1 MRFAEYPR
9 SPDPSPISGLVVE
22 KKKQTA
28 TPLSRGSNLEAWLLR
43 FIYPPCRFSE
53 GYFRSEHISDFS
65 LSRANSS
72 NLIADTYTAAIHPR
86 ELIPPPALAKP
97 ASHKLMAAQQNSG
110 KGYNKP
116 HREYSGDGE
125 TIRSTDVAGSG
136 LCEYEKLQCE
146 MSDLQLKYYE
156 LLATRKVTLKE
167 VFMRNHAAPC
177 FTVSIQVVFLE
188 KREMDIYALLY
199 LFRASNAQF
208 NSISWPFVRYRVEPF
223 PETNCRSWKNAQQQ
237 VADSA
242 LHKLAD
248 KYVTYSTPHCGPI
261 EKMDIGSE
269 KTFDSMRPRRT
280 EVGKQRANQRF
291 VLLSDSC
298 VPSYDFSCTYNYIMS
313 SPKRLFDRLQLRH
326 HL

>member
-9 SPDPSPISGLVVE
+9 SPDPSPISGLVAE

-28 TPLSRGSNLEAWLLR
+28 TPLSRGSDLEAWLLR

-53 GYFRSEHISDFS
+53 G
-65 LSRANSS
+65 
-72 NLIADTYTAAIHPR
+72 

-97 ASHKLMAAQQNSG
+97 ASHKLMAAQVGRSVSYNEHKPRKSPPTCLAATRENSVHLEFYVG
-110 KGYNKP
+110 GP
-116 HREYSGDGE
+116 S
-125 TIRSTDVAGSG
+125 

-156 LLATRKVTLKE
+156 LLATL
-167 VFMRNHAAPC
+167 
-177 FTVSIQVVFLE
+177 VFLE

-199 LFRASNAQF
+199 LFCASNAQF
-208 NSISWPFVRYRVEPF
+208 NSISRPFVSYRVEPF
-223 PETNCRSWKNAQQQ
+223 PETNCCSWKNAQQQ
-237 VADSA
+237 ATDSA
-242 LHKLAD
+242 LHKLAA
-248 KYVTYSTPHCGPI
+248 H
-261 EKMDIGSE
+261 
-269 KTFDSMRPRRT
+269 
-280 EVGKQRANQRF
+280 QRF

-298 VPSYDFSCTYNYIMS
+298 VPSYDFNSTYNYIMS

>member
-9 SPDPSPISGLVVE
+9 SPDPSPISGLVAE

-28 TPLSRGSNLEAWLLR
+28 TPLSRGSDLEAWLLR

-53 GYFRSEHISDFS
+53 G
-65 LSRANSS
+65 
-72 NLIADTYTAAIHPR
+72 

-97 ASHKLMAAQQNSG
+97 ASHKLMAAQVGRSVSYNEHKPRKSPPTCLAATRENSVHLEFYVG
-110 KGYNKP
+110 GP
-116 HREYSGDGE
+116 S
-125 TIRSTDVAGSG
+125 

-156 LLATRKVTLKE
+156 LL
-167 VFMRNHAAPC
+167 
-177 FTVSIQVVFLE
+177 
-188 KREMDIYALLY
+188 
-199 LFRASNAQF
+199 
-208 NSISWPFVRYRVEPF
+208 
-223 PETNCRSWKNAQQQ
+223 ET
-237 VADSA
+237 
-242 LHKLAD
+242 HK
-248 KYVTYSTPHCGPI
+248 YITYSTPHSGPI
-261 EKMDIGSE
+261 EKMDIGCE

-298 VPSYDFSCTYNYIMS
+298 VPSYDFNCTYNYIMS